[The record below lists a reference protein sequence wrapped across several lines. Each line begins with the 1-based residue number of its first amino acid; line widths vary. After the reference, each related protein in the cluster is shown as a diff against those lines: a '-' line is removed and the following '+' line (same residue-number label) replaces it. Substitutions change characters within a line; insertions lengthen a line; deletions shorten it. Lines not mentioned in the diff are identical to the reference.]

1 MIENSLKD
9 LEKKGSEKNQPLLVV
24 DNIEASYGP
33 FRALFGV
40 SFTLNYGSSIA
51 LLGPNGAGKSTV
63 ARAISGLIR
72 PGNGHIYFRGDE
84 ITGKDTWRI
93 ERLGVAHVPEGR
105 GVFASLTVQENLKV
119 FLSHAVPK
127 KLMHEKIDEVY
138 SFFPRLKE
146 RSLQRAETLSGGEQ
160 RMLALSRAL
169 VAPPLLLIADELSLG
184 LAPILSQEVWSSMGE
199 IRKKGTSIIVIEQ
212 NIDQAKAFADNVVE
226 LSRGKIVE
234 SPSI

>member
-1 MIENSLKD
+1 MTINSPPELRENSSKKD
-9 LEKKGSEKNQPLLVV
+9 QPLLIV

-40 SFTLNYGSSIA
+40 SFTLNYGSSTA

-63 ARAISGLIR
+63 ARVISGLIR
-72 PGNGHIYFRGDE
+72 PSKGHIYFKGDE

-105 GVFASLTVQENLKV
+105 GVFASLTVEENLKV
-119 FLSHAVPK
+119 FLSNAVPK
-127 KLMHEKIDEVY
+127 KLIGEKIDEAY

-146 RSLQRAETLSGGEQ
+146 RSFQKAETLSGGEQ

-169 VAPPLLLIADELSLG
+169 VAPPVLLIADELSLG
-184 LAPILSQEVWSSMGE
+184 LAPIVSQEVWSSMDE
-199 IRKKGTSIIVIEQ
+199 IRKKGTSILVIEQ
-212 NIDQAKAFADNVVE
+212 NIDRAKTFADNVVE
-226 LSRGKIVE
+226 LSRGKVVE
-234 SPSI
+234 SSST